1 MWDDPEIISLLTL
14 CACHCSNF
22 KVMVK
27 RHDDVETHSYS
38 SHQYS
43 EGVGL
48 GRNSSQVDFAVA
60 DLGGPAPSYCQRV
73 PGKGTSRVQY
83 FVSHL
88 QAVE

>member
-43 EGVGL
+43 EGLDL
-48 GRNSSQVDFAVA
+48 GRN
-60 DLGGPAPSYCQRV
+60 
-73 PGKGTSRVQY
+73 
-83 FVSHL
+83 
-88 QAVE
+88 